1 MTDRQTKSVETA
13 QPALTFEAAMRELES
28 IVQKLEQGQVSL
40 EDSILT
46 YERGEVLKKHCE
58 ALLKNA
64 EMRIEKITLGS
75 DGKPKGVEPL
85 DAG

>member
-1 MTDRQTKSVETA
+1 
-13 QPALTFEAAMRELES
+13 MRELES

-40 EDSILT
+40 EDSIVT

-64 EMRIEKITLGS
+64 EMRIEKITLGA

>member
-1 MTDRQTKSVETA
+1 MTDRQTKSVDNA
-13 QPALTFEAAMRELES
+13 PAALTFEAAMRELES

-40 EDSILT
+40 EDSIVT
-46 YERGEVLKKHCE
+46 YERGEFLKKHCE

-64 EMRIEKITLGS
+64 EMRIEKITLGA
-75 DGKPKGVEPL
+75 DGKPKGIEPL